1 MRRRGYAGHFSWT
14 GFYLGG
20 HIGGAWAHRD
30 VTDTFC
36 PGAGGRETGRAPASM
51 RIGRMPII
59 RLLENSKLTPDDVE
73 ILTRAFKEA
82 LRALSLVDRNDPL
95 TEIVAR
101 KIIEIGPSPV
111 RDPIQ
116 IAELAIKQL
125 GVPRGRDIAH
135 RGRTRCC
142 TAMVRASASGVC
154 SASAVTS
161 RIMRCKLWREKR
173 DPLETTATSAG
184 RAGLIVRV

>member
-1 MRRRGYAGHFSWT
+1 
-14 GFYLGG
+14 
-20 HIGGAWAHRD
+20 
-30 VTDTFC
+30 
-36 PGAGGRETGRAPASM
+36 M

-125 GVPRGRDIAH
+125 GVP
-135 RGRTRCC
+135 
-142 TAMVRASASGVC
+142 
-154 SASAVTS
+154 
-161 RIMRCKLWREKR
+161 
-173 DPLETTATSAG
+173 
-184 RAGLIVRV
+184 